1 MFPKFCT
8 FVLSWII
15 GISFVSAGIAPLSD
29 VPQHRDT
36 AFRRSLSSPS
46 LKRDT
51 VYKNSTT
58 LDKSWNG
65 AELLSFKA
73 TQQNGDTTLFA
84 GVDIVCTTCYIK
96 GTASAQLT
104 MNGNFNLTQAL
115 QNFTSQIE
123 NDIDNLANA
132 TVVAVET
139 YFDNVVSD
147 ITSLDFNLDDY
158 DFPTINA
165 TFDVDIPD
173 IPECQLLV
181 QFDGMELYVEIDTT
195 LSGGATYDLSL
206 YKSETEFG
214 VSVGQEEL
222 GIVVNVDLILS
233 AEAEIDIS
241 SGFHIKLD
249 DGVAI
254 NLALFSKNISS
265 ITMNGGHFEF
275 LPVKIQSAGVVLT
288 ALLRIGLQVGINV
301 AAPPLT
307 IEHIHVGTFSS
318 GTEAG
323 IWMNVAEFIT
333 NVTSGPTGDGTNCD
347 LMVEEVYSMAIG
359 AQAGA
364 TLAILDHTWGPTPNT
379 STVLFYTTLASSCLA
394 NTTSTSAALT
404 ARAVEATGLTTTT
417 LINSTTYTG
426 TGCLST
432 GLLNCPVSLQTT
444 SKYTATSTLVT
455 SVPSGSTATWP
466 ATTQNSVAST
476 IAFGTNV
483 KNLESTSGTPT
494 SFVPTT
500 TPTSGITGVIDGE
513 TGGVSNKIIIGVSV
527 GVGVPVL
534 LAIIAGSIF
543 FCRRKRYN
551 AVQTGEIVYTQQAL
565 SPTEPYTPGSQMS
578 IKKSPR
584 VGVTQ
589 NPR

>member
-1 MFPKFCT
+1 MYSKYYM

-15 GISFVSAGIAPLSD
+15 GTSFVTASLVSLSNAPQS
-29 VPQHRDT
+29 RNS
-36 AFRRSLSSPS
+36 AFRRALSSPS
-46 LKRDT
+46 LKRDI

-65 AELLSFKA
+65 AELISFKA
-73 TQQNGDTTLFA
+73 TEKNGDTTLFA

-123 NDIDNLANA
+123 NGIDDLANA
-132 TVVAVET
+132 TVTAVET
-139 YFDNVVSD
+139 YFDNVVTD
-147 ITSLDFNLDDY
+147 ITSLDFNIDDY

-181 QFDGMELYVEIDTT
+181 QFDGMELYMEIDTT

-206 YKSETEFG
+206 YKSETELG
-214 VSVGQEEL
+214 VAVGQEEL
-222 GIVVNVDLILS
+222 GIIFSIDLILS
-233 AEAEIDIS
+233 AEASIDIS

-254 NLALFSKNISS
+254 NLALFSQNISS
-265 ITMNGGHFEF
+265 ITMKGGHFEF
-275 LPVKIQSAGVVLT
+275 LPVNIQSAGVVLT
-288 ALLRIGLQVGINV
+288 ALLRLGLQVGINV
-301 AAPPLT
+301 EAPPFK
-307 IEHIHVGTFSS
+307 IEHVEVGTFSS
-318 GTEAG
+318 GAAVG
-323 IWMNVAEFIT
+323 VWMNVAEFIT

-347 LMVEEVYSMAIG
+347 LMVEEAYSMAIG

-364 TLAILDHTWGPTPNT
+364 TLAILGHTWGPTPNT

-394 NTTSTSAALT
+394 TTTSTSAALT

-426 TGCLST
+426 TACLST

-466 ATTQNSVAST
+466 VTTQNSVANT

-500 TPTSGITGVIDGE
+500 TPTSGITGVIHGK
-513 TGGVSNKIIIGVSV
+513 TGGVSNKLIIGLSV
-527 GVGVPVL
+527 GLGVPVL

-543 FCRRKRYN
+543 YCRRKRYS
-551 AVQTGEIVYTQQAL
+551 AVQPREIVYTQQAL
-565 SPTEPYTPGSQMS
+565 SPPEPYTPGSQRSM
-578 IKKSPR
+578 KKSPR
-584 VGVTQ
+584 VGVTEDF
-589 NPR
+589 R